1 MVISKDTDMIVLL
14 ALIAPSQGDIVLRLD
29 YGDTVDYISIR
40 AFRSWLETQ
49 FGNVYNGFLMCVL
62 QGNDYV
68 TKVSMRLGAVPH
80 LEELRRL
87 CAGGAPFVQ
96 RFEEHFML
104 DEEAL
109 IARLRQACTRGS
121 LRQNAQVV
129 VRQAW
134 WYLFYALHQSNASHV
149 PVPLCVEA
157 HDGVSLFG
165 WTQAN
170 GEVACA
176 RAVTP
181 QAPSFVIV

>member
-1 MVISKDTDMIVLL
+1 MVISKDTDMLVLL

-29 YGDTVDYISIR
+29 YCDTVDFVSIR

-49 FGNVYNGFLMCVL
+49 FGSVYNGFLLCVL

-68 TKVSMRLGAVPH
+68 PKVSMRLGPASH
-80 LEELRRL
+80 LEALRRL
-87 CAGGAPFVQ
+87 TPGGAPLV
-96 RFEEHFML
+96 RRSGDHFEL

-109 IARLRQACTRGS
+109 IARLRQACTRGA

-134 WYLFYALHQSNASHV
+134 WYLFYALHQCNASHV

-157 HDGVSLFG
+157 HEGASLFG
-165 WTQAN
+165 WTAAD

-181 QAPSFVIV
+181 SPPSFVIV